1 MLLLDLLILPIH
13 FHLTLILPLLIPL
26 NHIFVP
32 IRILIPIHIIIPS
45 VIHILVLL
53 IIIHILIL
61 IIYLIPY
68 YHIHFILVL
77 ILTDHF
83 NINFRHCIH
92 LFTHFY
98 YLVKIIFL
106 DHLRYLKEAKPTQS
120 CHLKI
125 NLNYLI
131 HHIHIIC
138 LFHHCCYFL
147 FNIRS

>member
-1 MLLLDLLILPIH
+1 MLLLDLLILPIN

-32 IRILIPIHIIIPS
+32 IRILIPIHIIVPL
-45 VIHILVLL
+45 VAHIHILILL

-61 IIYLIPY
+61 IRYLIPY
-68 YHIHFILVL
+68 FHIDFILVL

-98 YLVKIIFL
+98 CLVKILFL

-120 CHLKI
+120 CPLKI

-131 HHIHIIC
+131 HHTQIIC
-138 LFHHCCYFL
+138 LFLHCYL
-147 FNIRS
+147 FI

>member
-32 IRILIPIHIIIPS
+32 IRILIPIHIIIPPIIH
-45 VIHILVLL
+45 IHILVLL
-53 IIIHILIL
+53 IIIHILIR
-61 IIYLIPY
+61 YLIPY
-68 YHIHFILVL
+68 FHIHFILVL

-92 LFTHFY
+92 LFNHFY
-98 YLVKIIFL
+98 YLVKILFL
-106 DHLRYLKEAKPTQS
+106 DHPRYLKEAKPTQS
-120 CHLKI
+120 CLLKI

-138 LFHHCCYFL
+138 LFHHCCYL
-147 FNIRS
+147 FI